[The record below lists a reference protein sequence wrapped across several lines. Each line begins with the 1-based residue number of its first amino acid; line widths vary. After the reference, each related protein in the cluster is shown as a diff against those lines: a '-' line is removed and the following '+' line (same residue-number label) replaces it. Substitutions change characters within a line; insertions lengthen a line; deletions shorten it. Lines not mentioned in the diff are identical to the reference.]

1 MARNNNENLYLALFV
16 CAAAA
21 CLYLSQQQTPPQQI
35 QQQPNILVVESPP
48 PPLRRDHE
56 RCHPF
61 FGNRTDSTEYCT
73 VGYLQSSTTTLPLH
87 RRRATYNRSRYN
99 YYTHSDQ
106 YNSIKLPMTHKGR
119 DSLGDQGVDELWE
132 GETVQVDRYGD
143 MKVRLYPKTSFF

>member
-1 MARNNNENLYLALFV
+1 MARNNNNENLYLALFV

-21 CLYLSQQQTPPQQI
+21 CLYLSQQQTPPPPP
-35 QQQPNILVVESPP
+35 QPNILVVES

-56 RCHPF
+56 RCHPL

-73 VGYLQSSTTTLPLH
+73 VGYLQSSTTTLPLY